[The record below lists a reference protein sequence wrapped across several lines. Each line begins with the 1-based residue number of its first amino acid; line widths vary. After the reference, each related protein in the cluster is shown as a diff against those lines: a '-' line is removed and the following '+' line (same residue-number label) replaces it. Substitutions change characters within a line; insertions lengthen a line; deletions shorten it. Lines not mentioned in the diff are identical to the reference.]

1 VNPRLKLALTL
12 STIGIAGCAVIPS
25 GPSMLVL
32 PGTGRPFDQF
42 QVDDSI
48 CRRYAYELIGGSSA
62 QQAANDSAALSAL
75 AGTAV
80 GAAAGAAFGGS
91 QGAAVGAGTGLLFGS
106 AVGTG
111 TATMSAREM
120 QRRYDNAYVQCMYAK
135 GHRVPVPDGSGYGW
149 PAAYPSAPPGTV
161 RAPSA
166 TTAPAPPGSVSP
178 PASSTGLPQSAPAPS
193 DQPGLTIPPPPP
205 GLPPPPPGSRPG

>member
-1 VNPRLKLALTL
+1 
-12 STIGIAGCAVIPS
+12 
-25 GPSMLVL
+25 MLVL

-91 QGAAVGAGTGLLFGS
+91 QGAAVGAGTGLLVGS
-106 AVGTG
+106 AVGTS
-111 TATMSAREM
+111 TATLSAREM

-135 GHRVPVPDGSGYGW
+135 GHRVPVPDGSGYGLPAPYRSA
-149 PAAYPSAPPGTV
+149 PAASPP
-161 RAPSA
+161 AA
-166 TTAPAPPGSVSP
+166 SP
-178 PASSTGLPQSAPAPS
+178 PASATGVPQAAPAPS